1 MAVPTL
7 IVEIAFDHGPYV
19 VSPTWTDV
27 SSDVTHVSIH
37 RGRSDDF
44 DKNFTATANFVLNN
58 NDRKYDPFN
67 SSGTYFGKLTPRRQI
82 RIRGTANGTTYDMF
96 RGFVNG
102 FPVTW
107 ADAGKTSTVT
117 VDCFDAMSL
126 LQSTIIKNDYAD
138 IYTRSLN
145 PYHYF
150 KCSDPSGNTV
160 IKDFGTA
167 ATNLNVSGG
176 QANETLVAKY
186 SLGLALSG
194 TSADVANTNYT
205 KTSAVTPATG
215 DASISFWASFPDSS
229 NQNPIISISYPT
241 SPTPIGPLI
250 EITGNNPTTGL
261 LKVRLNNDS
270 LFDYETRTDVKVSTT
285 IPSHYV
291 VTYTASS
298 GSINIFVNG
307 VNRTGTSLVSPL
319 TGVKLFPTRIVS
331 LSSAVLQEVAMF
343 NYLLSNSQIVNL
355 YQYGAGNK
363 TESTSAR
370 AANILALSEVP
381 AGLYNVHSTSVG
393 EISGSPEPNTNI
405 ADALYEAMNT
415 EGGYAFVTKS
425 GVIKTVNRTYVSTN
439 STSLNPQ
446 IVVTDTGTDIGYFK
460 DDISIFYDGDN
471 IRNEIVV
478 NYGSSVQETAT
489 DSASV
494 SAYGR
499 HSESID
505 TQMSTSAGAAA
516 LASFWLQYYSQL
528 IPTVSELEVGTS
540 ANTLAKWQ
548 QLLSLEL
555 LDRFSFIRTPTV
567 GSQFTQDMLIN
578 SIDFDLTPKRWGM
591 KLNGS
596 GRFSPT
602 PPTVS
607 MSAATSVTTN
617 SAVLNGTV
625 SANGL
630 STGVVFQYSQDG
642 SFGSGVTQVAASPST
657 VTGQNVAVSA
667 TLSGVLDAAYTYYF
681 RIVASNAFVSTTAS
695 AASFVTGNA
704 APSVVASAA
713 SSVVYNS
720 ATLNGTVD
728 ANGTSTTVYF
738 DYQTGSGTFTTG
750 YSSILAT
757 QSPVTSNTPV
767 SVSATI
773 GLSAST
779 TYYWRIRATNSVG
792 VTNVSGT
799 AFATPAPVTPVIS
812 VLSESHPSTTALT
825 LTAVVNAGGRSTMV
839 YFDYKTGNST
849 FTGGTF
855 TTVASSNSPISGSS
869 AVNCSVALTGLT
881 MGTRY
886 YWRVRA
892 IGAEDSATSSST
904 YSDAATAATITS
916 VTPSYAA
923 TSASATAVVNYNGLA
938 TSVSFQYS
946 TNGGASW
953 SSAFGAVSG
962 ITSQTYSVTGYIPT
976 VNTNTTYL
984 IRVSASNDLGGAT
997 LNTNSFTTHTL
1008 KVVRY
1013 TGSGTWTSPNWSNTG
1028 AGGIASTTAYYG
1040 QLIAGGGGAASD
1052 RGGGGGGG
1060 GENYTGYSFTLASSM
1075 VGTIGAAGGL
1085 GANGG
1090 NSTVTNFGVTAIG
1103 GYAGLAGNPFQDPNG
1118 GSSGAGFG
1126 GGLGWYNLFNGDEA
1140 GGGGGGSNG
1149 YGGNA
1154 NAGSLTGGN
1163 GGAGKYPTYA
1173 GPLFGGGG
1181 GGGGLYYGSP
1191 YGTTVGQG
1199 GTYNT
1204 TYMTSEGSGGYAEFL
1219 YYGPN
1224 GARSGTGWTESN
1236 Y

>member
-19 VSPTWTDV
+19 VSPTWTNI
-27 SSDVTHVSIH
+27 SSDVTNVSIH

-44 DKNFTATANFVLNN
+44 DKNFTATANLILNN

-107 ADAGKTSTVT
+107 ADAGKLSTVT
-117 VDCFDAMSL
+117 IECFDAMSL
-126 LQSTIIKNDYAD
+126 LQSTIIKNDFAD

-145 PYHYF
+145 PYHYY
-150 KCSDPSGNTV
+150 KCSDPAGNTV
-160 IKDFGTA
+160 IKDFGSA
-167 ATNLNVSGG
+167 ALNINVNNGR
-176 QANETLVAKY
+176 ANETLVSKFPLA
-186 SLGLALSG
+186 LALSG
-194 TSADVANTNYT
+194 DSADLSNTSYNKYT
-205 KTSAVTPATG
+205 TSNTPAVGNATI
-215 DASISFWASFPDSS
+215 AFWASFP
-229 NQNPIISISYPT
+229 T
-241 SPTPIGPLI
+241 SVTT
-250 EITGNNPTTGL
+250 EIFLSVNNPFGNGGLSLTANNPNIGNLQVELYNGTLSEYQTRCVDKVTT
-261 LKVRLNNDS
+261 S
-270 LFDYETRTDVKVSTT
+270 
-285 IPSHYV
+285 IPAHYV
-291 VTYTASS
+291 ITYTASS
-298 GSINIFVNG
+298 GAVNIYVNG
-307 VNRTGTSLVSPL
+307 VNRTSTNPVDLAPL
-319 TGVKLFPTRIVS
+319 AGVALFPTQVVD
-331 LSSAVLQEVAMF
+331 LSQAVFQEVAMF
-343 NYLLSNSQIVNL
+343 NYLLSGSQIVDL
-355 YQYGAGNK
+355 YRYGAGNK

-370 AANILALSEVP
+370 AANILALSEFP
-381 AGLYNVHSTSVG
+381 AGFYNIHGTSVG
-393 EISGSPEPNTNI
+393 AISGSPEPNTNI
-405 ADALYEAMNT
+405 ADALYETMNT

-425 GVIKTVNRTYVSTN
+425 GVINTVNRTYVSTN
-439 STSLNPQ
+439 ASSITPQ

-528 IPTVSELEVGTS
+528 LPTVSELEVGTS
-540 ANTLAKWQ
+540 ADTLAKWQ

-555 LDRFSFIRTPTV
+555 LDRFSFKRTPTV

-625 SANGL
+625 SANNL

-773 GLSAST
+773 GLSGST

-904 YSDAATAATITS
+904 YSDAARPATITS
-916 VTPSYAA
+916 VTPSYAT

-953 SSAFGAVSG
+953 SAAFGAVSG

-976 VNTNTTYL
+976 VTANTTYL
-984 IRVSASNDLGGAT
+984 IRVSASNDLGGET
-997 LNTNSFTTHTL
+997 LDTNSFTTHTL

-1040 QLIAGGGGAASD
+1040 QLIGGGGGAASD

-1103 GYAGLAGNPFQDPNG
+1103 GYAGLQAGISNTPDG

-1126 GGLGWYNLFNGDEA
+1126 GGTGYIDWFNGIEL

-1149 YGGNA
+1149 YGTNP
-1154 NAGSLTGGN
+1154 NVVTSTGGN

-1181 GGGGLYYGSP
+1181 GGGGLYIGSP
-1191 YGTTVGQG
+1191 YGTTVAQG